1 MIFQD
6 LFFPKLN
13 VITDKYKE
21 SKNETENEQN

>member
-6 LFFPKLN
+6 LFSPKLN
-13 VITDKYKE
+13 VTTDKCKE